1 MTPPAVRR
9 PPAAARRRAGP
20 RPRETRRA
28 GPRPR
33 ETRRTAAT
41 TWRTAATQSSA
52 AARERGPVANLR
64 RKRVVQRGRN
74 AATPW
79 TAARRRLV
87 TDMGSKGQN
96 CN

>member
-20 RPRETRRA
+20 RPRETR
-28 GPRPR
+28 G
-33 ETRRTAAT
+33 TAAT
-41 TWRTAATQSSA
+41 SRRTAATQSSA
-52 AARERGPVANLR
+52 AARERGPVANLQ

-87 TDMGSKGQN
+87 TDNGSKGQN